1 VVHVA
6 ATRNPTQEW
15 TAQQLRNATMDGDA
29 PRFLLRDRDDKFG
42 SAFDRVAEGAGTKVI
57 KIAVRAPN
65 MNAIVERFVV
75 SGRRELL
82 DHVILLGDRHLDSLV
97 REYKVYFNEAR
108 PHQGI
113 GQRVPSGI
121 RHYDL
126 SKPIVIIPVLG
137 GLHADYR
144 RAAQSMRFSTDE
156 QGSHHGGQI
165 RSAVLSRRPRGCSG
179 ARRKAL

>member
-1 VVHVA
+1 
-6 ATRNPTQEW
+6 
-15 TAQQLRNATMDGDA
+15 MDGDA

-42 SAFDRVAEGAGTKVI
+42 SPFDRVAKGAGTKVI

-65 MNAIVERFVV
+65 MNAIAERFVG

-121 RHYDL
+121 RHHD
-126 SKPIVIIPVLG
+126 
-137 GLHADYR
+137 
-144 RAAQSMRFSTDE
+144 
-156 QGSHHGGQI
+156 
-165 RSAVLSRRPRGCSG
+165 
-179 ARRKAL
+179 

>member
-1 VVHVA
+1 
-6 ATRNPTQEW
+6 
-15 TAQQLRNATMDGDA
+15 MDGEA

-42 SAFDRVAEGAGTKVI
+42 SAFDRVAKGAGTKVI

-65 MNAIVERFVV
+65 MNAIAERLVG
-75 SGRRELL
+75 SGRREML

-113 GQRVPSGI
+113 GQRIPSGI
-121 RHYDL
+121 RHQDL
-126 SKPIVIIPVLG
+126 SKPIVIRPVLG

-144 RAAQSMRFSTDE
+144 RAA
-156 QGSHHGGQI
+156 
-165 RSAVLSRRPRGCSG
+165 
-179 ARRKAL
+179 

>member
-1 VVHVA
+1 MTFGRYGDRPDGCA
-6 ATRNPTQEW
+6 MG
-15 TAQQLRNATMDGDA
+15 NAGTPVSQARISLGLA
-29 PRFLLRDRDDKFG
+29 KG
-42 SAFDRVAEGAGTKVI
+42 GGTKVI

-65 MNAIVERFVV
+65 MNAIAERFVG
-75 SGRRELL
+75 SGRCELL

-121 RHYDL
+121 RHHDL
-126 SKPIVIIPVLG
+126 SKPIVIRSVLG

-144 RAAQSMRFSTDE
+144 RAA
-156 QGSHHGGQI
+156 
-165 RSAVLSRRPRGCSG
+165 
-179 ARRKAL
+179 